1 MNSENIK
8 IIFFDLDNTLFDHR
22 RAEQSALRIL
32 LHNLQEIFASVNEE
46 EFIRLYD
53 KNNGIVWKKLAEG
66 EISSQELKIL
76 RFQMTFDDLMITTA
90 NAEEISE
97 RYLKIYTNQTFAS
110 PNVYETLKYLK
121 PNYELGILSNGFS
134 NIQESKLTNL
144 RLNSFFKYKIYSG
157 DAGAMKPSFKIFY
170 QAMNIAKA
178 QANEIAY
185 VGDSYEDDIKGAKA
199 VGWKAIL
206 YNPLR
211 ESTNGGL
218 ADAEITD
225 FLELKK
231 IF

>member
-32 LHNLQEIFASVNEE
+32 LHHPPEIFASVDEE
-46 EFIRLYD
+46 QFIRVYD
-53 KNNGIVWKKLAEG
+53 KNNGIVWKKLAQG

-76 RFQMTFDDLMITTA
+76 RFQMTFDDLRITTA

-97 RYLKIYTNQTFAS
+97 RYLEIYTKQNFAS

-144 RLNSFFKYKIYSG
+144 QLNSFFKYKIYSG
-157 DAGAMKPSFKIFY
+157 DAGAMKPSFQIFH
-170 QAMNIAKA
+170 QAMNAAKA
-178 QANEIAY
+178 QADEIVY

-206 YNPLR
+206 YNPVGK
-211 ESTNGGL
+211 STNDGL

-225 FLELKK
+225 FLQLRN